1 MSLTRRTLLRLSI
14 AAAAL
19 GLLAGCATTQT
30 AVTPVDP
37 ALLDPAKNSAIK
49 PEPRDANWV
58 KRHDGFVDIAR
69 KGGVNLLFVG
79 DSITDF
85 WRNTDPAKG
94 GKPVWDR
101 EYAPL
106 GAANFGISGDRT
118 QHVLWRLQ
126 NGELQGISPKL
137 VVMMIGTNNTGFE
150 RDGTTRRNTP
160 AETVQGVTT
169 LVKELRTKLPNS
181 KLLLLAIFPRGEKPD
196 HPQRAQIAEINREI
210 AKLADGK
217 TVRYLDIGQKFL
229 NADGTMSK
237 DIMPDFLHPGLKG
250 YEIWAAAIK
259 APVAE
264 MMK

>member
-1 MSLTRRTLLRLSI
+1 MTLHRLTFLRLSAT
-14 AAAAL
+14 AAVLAL
-19 GLLAGCATTQT
+19 FAGCATQT
-30 AVTPVDP
+30 AVAPVDP
-37 ALLDPAKNSAIK
+37 ALLDPTKNSAIK

-58 KRHDGFVDIAR
+58 KRHDGFVEIAK
-69 KGGVNLLFVG
+69 KGGVNVLFVG

-85 WRNTDPAKG
+85 WRVADPAKG

-160 AETVQGVTT
+160 AETVQGVAAI
-169 LVKELRTKLPNS
+169 VKELRTKLPS
-181 KLLLLAIFPRGEKPD
+181 TKLLLLAVFPRGEKPD

>member
-1 MSLTRRTLLRLSI
+1 MSLNRSAFLRLSA

-19 GLLAGCATTQT
+19 ALFAGCATQT
-30 AVTPVDP
+30 AVAPVDP

-58 KRHDGFVDIAR
+58 KRHDGFVEIAK
-69 KGGVNLLFVG
+69 KGGVNVLFVG

-85 WRNTDPAKG
+85 WRVADPAKG

-126 NGELQGISPKL
+126 NGELKGISPKL

-160 AETVQGVTT
+160 AETVQGVTAI
-169 LVKELRTKLPNS
+169 VKELRTKLPS
-181 KLLLLAIFPRGEKPD
+181 TKLLLLAVFPRGEKPD

-259 APVAE
+259 GPVAE